1 MRRKITMNEKILI
14 IDDTHLNISI
24 LTDILKNEG
33 FTVFSAD
40 NGLSIIEMTH
50 KLQPDVILLDI
61 MMPVMDGFEV
71 CKVLKN
77 DYDSKD
83 IPVIMV
89 TARTDSKDIKTALDL
104 GAFDYIKKPI
114 DEIEVIARLQ
124 SALRLKKLQDKLKE
138 LAMKDNLT
146 GLYNYALLIELLEK
160 EIAKQQRNKNIISFV
175 MLDIDF
181 FKNVNDTY
189 GHTAGNVVLKELA
202 GILVKSVRKGDIVA
216 RYGGEEFGIV
226 LQGANT
232 QTAYQLCERLRKR
245 VENFNFNT
253 DNETIKITVSL
264 GLFSK
269 DYMNEVTINEIIK
282 TADKKLYLAKNN
294 GRNRVEY

>member
-1 MRRKITMNEKILI
+1 MNEKILI

-124 SALRLKKLQDKLKE
+124 SALRLKKLQDELKE

-189 GHTAGNVVLKELA
+189 GHTAGNLVLKELA

-282 TADKKLYLAKNN
+282 NADKKLYLAKNN

>member
-1 MRRKITMNEKILI
+1 MNEKILI